1 MPRLMPVLRSAA
13 PKVSIVLRSLHRQ
26 ETVDYL
32 EKGSIDL
39 AITILPDAPTT
50 IKRASLFHVNWISI
64 VSAEHPEIRDAL
76 TLELFLKY
84 PHLLVTHVG
93 DLKGYIDRLL
103 DDRRLKRTVAMSLP
117 YALAVPAIIAET
129 DMICTLSANV
139 IRLAEW
145 PRLRSFPLPFDYSG
159 YQETLLWHRRNDS
172 DPGHAWLR
180 QTLIR
185 VSETITS

>member
-1 MPRLMPVLRSAA
+1 MIPVLRSAA
-13 PKVSIVLRSLHRQ
+13 PRISIVLRSLHRQ
-26 ETVDYL
+26 EIVDCL

-50 IKRASLFHVNWISI
+50 IKRASLFHVNWLSI
-64 VSAEHPEIRDAL
+64 VSAEHPEIRDAM

-103 DDRRLKRTVAMSLP
+103 DDRGLKRTVAMSLP
-117 YALAVPAIIAET
+117 YALAVPAIIAQT

-139 IRLAEW
+139 IRLTNW
-145 PRLRSFPLPFDYSG
+145 PRVRSFP
-159 YQETLLWHRRNDS
+159 
-172 DPGHAWLR
+172 
-180 QTLIR
+180 
-185 VSETITS
+185 